1 MRHTHQIA
9 ILKQPHHSAMR
20 SLPATVLSVLGSV
33 ALTFMLSACASEPK
47 PPTQA
52 LQAAELAISNAEQA
66 RIADYASPELGEAR
80 EKLTAARLAVEKKDM
95 IAAQRF
101 AEQAQVDADLATA
114 KQGVAKAKTVNDEM
128 SKSTS
133 TLKQEMQRNTG
144 AK

>member
-9 ILKQPHHSAMR
+9 IVKQPHHSATR
-20 SLPATVLSVLGSV
+20 SLPVTVFTVLGSV

-95 IAAQRF
+95 LAAQRF

-128 SKSTS
+128 NKSTS
-133 TLKQEMQRNTG
+133 TLKQEMQRNSG